1 MLTTLRGIQNSIG
14 SLSWRGPIL
23 LPNYIVTS
31 FSSTNI
37 CHAATQTTWWV
48 FDVLIFVRKTNLIKI
63 KIRKEEI
70 WWELKY
76 VVFMCWSWYRRYI
89 IMVYF
94 TRSSYQKA
102 CNLFILVMMR
112 ELAGDNLKITPIG
125 FLESLFCVQIWYW
138 VLPYPSNIELNCIF
152 IIFNDLKKISYD
164 FFRAAH

>member
-63 KIRKEEI
+63 KIRKEENLMRTKI
-70 WWELKY
+70 CDVHVLE
-76 VVFMCWSWYRRYI
+76 FYRRYI

-102 CNLFILVMMR
+102 CNLFLLVMMR

-138 VLPYPSNIELNCIF
+138 VLPYPSNIEMNCIF
-152 IIFNDLKKISYD
+152 IILKNLKNK
-164 FFRAAH
+164 